1 MTNAPY
7 PYERQELDEI
17 TRLIHLG
24 LTVFGILALITG
36 LWAGDYKRVHHLGF
50 SLHKWLGLSLSF
62 FMVWRIWNGFFGAKE
77 NLFSQWVPFSP
88 DRIKMVVEDGLN
100 LLRLKLPNRP
110 SHQGL
115 AGLVQTSGLA
125 VFAWMAGTGTLM
137 ALFLTPG
144 HKAGG
149 FVHAIKEMHECGLW
163 FIVAFLAVH
172 GGAVTLHALSGDH
185 FWRKMFFLEKKP
197 QG

>member
-1 MTNAPY
+1 MSDASQPF
-7 PYERQELDEI
+7 ERQNLDEV

-24 LTVFGILALITG
+24 LTVFAILALITG
-36 LWAGDYKRVHHLGF
+36 LWAGDYKRIHHLGF
-50 SLHKWLGLSLSF
+50 SVHKWLGLTLSF
-62 FMVWRIWNGFFGAKE
+62 FMAWRIWIGFFGTPE
-77 NLFSQWVPFSP
+77 DLFSRWVPYNSE
-88 DRIKMVVEDGLN
+88 RLRMVGEDGLN

-115 AGLVQTSGLA
+115 AGLVQTFGLA

-149 FVHAIKEMHECGLW
+149 FMHALKEMHELGLW
-163 FIVAFLAVH
+163 LIVAFLVIH
-172 GGAVTLHALSGDH
+172 IGAVTLHALTGDH
-185 FWRKMFFLEKKP
+185 LWRKMFFLEK
-197 QG
+197 